1 MQDELKEKLQKL
13 SEKFNTDL
21 DVISLKAL
29 CNMPKSEEILF
40 AITGTLNRLIEKY
53 PDDEEI
59 QGLLPKK
66 EKISLEELIKVLE
79 EKYPSNVEVITIKAL
94 SALPDGETKEN
105 AVKQCLERL
114 LEKNSDDEEIREYLG
129 IVKEAPKKE
138 NENMILVC
146 GGNYRPSFFNEEREV
161 LDLYVNKYQTTQE
174 EWETLENSNPSE
186 IKGKRLPVINITWWE
201 AIEYCNKL
209 SKYYDLKP
217 VYDVQIKG
225 NEKILK
231 INQLDGKKVY
241 PNLADFSKT
250 EGYRLPTE
258 LEWEWFARGGK
269 IAQEKGTFDTKYA
282 GDEYSDR
289 VAWLGRELNSDNTT
303 LFYGNS
309 QNKLH
314 DIGLLKPNELK
325 LYDLSGNVDEFCY
338 DSYSDSNIYIDEKNS
353 YYYDSVGEES
363 IIRGGNFKDDEKI
376 EESDDFAVK
385 VVGGIF
391 GSFSSALR
399 SALGPSN
406 TLRDRHSNKK
416 DKGNLT
422 TGFRVVRTA
431 NPKR

>member
-1 MQDELKEKLQKL
+1 MQNELKEKLQKL

-29 CNMPKSEEILF
+29 CIVPENEQILF

-66 EKISLEELIKVLE
+66 EKISLENLILALQETYSNNVEVFTIKVLSTFPE
-79 EKYPSNVEVITIKAL
+79 EELREKAINQ
-94 SALPDGETKEN
+94 S
-105 AVKQCLERL
+105 LERL
-114 LEKNSDDEEIREYLG
+114 LEANPNDENILEYLE
-129 IVKEAPKKE
+129 IEEVTSKEQNPD
-138 NENMILVC
+138 MIFVER
-146 GGNYRPSFFNEEREV
+146 GRYIPTFFNEERGV
-161 LDLYVNKYQTTQE
+161 CDLYVSKYQTTQIRWRE
-174 EWETLENSNPSE
+174 MMGTDPSNF
-186 IKGKRLPVINITWWE
+186 KGDRRPVEQISWIE
-201 AIEYCNKL
+201 ALEYCNKL
-209 SKYYDLKP
+209 SEHYGLQP
-217 VYDVQIKG
+217 VY
-225 NEKILK
+225 KIENDKLVA
-231 INQLDGKKVY
+231 IIHNDGKEVY
-241 PNLADFSKT
+241 PDLADFSKT

-353 YYYDSVGEES
+353 YYYDSVDEES